1 MKELVIAVTCSN
13 QDDKKIPIN
22 QSVRE
27 SHLHS
32 ANLCNIRHSSIW
44 ELVRDTDIVL
54 VQVGA
59 QVIRCDGNERD
70 HTESDFINVISQLS
84 TAIEWP
90 QVSM

>member
-1 MKELVIAVTCSN
+1 MPRTGRRGQMDGDSVKELVIAVTCSN

-54 VQVGA
+54 V
-59 QVIRCDGNERD
+59 
-70 HTESDFINVISQLS
+70 
-84 TAIEWP
+84 
-90 QVSM
+90 